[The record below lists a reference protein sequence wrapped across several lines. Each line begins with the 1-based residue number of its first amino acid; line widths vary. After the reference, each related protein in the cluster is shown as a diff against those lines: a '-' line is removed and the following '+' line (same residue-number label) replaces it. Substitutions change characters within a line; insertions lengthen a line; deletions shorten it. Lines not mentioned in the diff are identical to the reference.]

1 MTGDQNGW
9 VEGRIMMTITG
20 AFGIH
25 SENDNKKRVTG
36 FYAEKGLCVGK
47 MYLKH
52 RWKWVDMECN

>member
-1 MTGDQNGW
+1 MDRVVDRINNGYRLCVTGDQNGW

-36 FYAEKGLCVGK
+36 FYAEKGVVLG
-47 MYLKH
+47 
-52 RWKWVDMECN
+52 